1 MGKKNVAV
9 FVSLYRGL
17 VDEVRVFRARKR
29 GEDYHK
35 SKVEEAY
42 GGEEAYREALQFG
55 ADKEYQ
61 LHDCELE

>member
-1 MGKKNVAV
+1 MGNQNVAV
-9 FVSLYRGL
+9 FISLYRGL
-17 VDEVRVFRARKR
+17 VDEVRVFGDRKR

-35 SKVEEAY
+35 SKVDEAFGSEEAY
-42 GGEEAYREALQFG
+42 QEALQYG